1 MRRHLNTLYVTTEN
15 AWLRKDGENIVIRV
29 DGKEEGRVPVHLLS
43 SVVSFG
49 AIGISPV
56 LLGHC
61 AASGVCL
68 VFLSRT
74 GRFLARVEGPTTGN
88 VLLRRAQYRAAD
100 DREDVASFVKS
111 VVAAKLTNQRT
122 VVMRS
127 LRDYGG
133 EFTTA
138 ETAGLQ
144 GCVNRLRNG
153 AERCVRGEDPEML
166 RGIEGEGA
174 SAYFGVFGSLVRNR
188 AEAFRFEK
196 RTRRPPTDP
205 VNTLLS
211 FLYALLLNDCR
222 AALESVGL
230 DPAVGLLHRDRPGRP
245 SLALDLME
253 EFRPVFADRTAL
265 SLVNRRQVDTK
276 DFEVA
281 VSGAVTLSD
290 GARKTVIAAYQARKR
305 AEVRHP
311 FLDEKTTVGLLPF
324 LQSHL
329 IARWLRGDLD
339 GYPPFLWR

>member
-15 AWLRKDGENIVIRV
+15 AWLRKDGENIVVRI
-29 DGKEEGRVPVHLLS
+29 DGKEQGRVPIHLLS

-49 AIGISPV
+49 AVGFSPA

-111 VVAAKLTNQRT
+111 VVAAKLANQRT

-127 LRDYGG
+127 LRDYGS
-133 EFTTA
+133 EFTA
-138 ETAGLQ
+138 SEASDLER
-144 GCVNRLRNG
+144 CASRLRNG
-153 AERCVRGEDPEML
+153 AERCVRGEDPDAL

-174 SAYFGVFGSLVRNR
+174 AAYFGVFGRLVRNGDD
-188 AEAFRFEK
+188 AFCFQK

-205 VNTLLS
+205 VNALLS
-211 FLYALLLNDCR
+211 FLYTLLLNDCR
-222 AALESVGL
+222 SALESVGL

-245 SLALDLME
+245 SMALDLME
-253 EFRPVFADRTAL
+253 EFRPILVDRTVL
-265 SLVNRRQVDTK
+265 SLVNRRQVDAQ

-290 GARKTVIAAYQARKR
+290 SARKTVIAAYQARKR
-305 AEVRHP
+305 TEVRHP
-311 FLDEKTTVGLLPF
+311 FLGEQTTFGLVPF

-329 IARWLRGDLD
+329 ISRWLRGDLD

>member
-15 AWLRKDGENIVIRV
+15 AWLRKDGENIVVRV
-29 DGKEEGRVPVHLLS
+29 DGKEHGRVPVHLVS
-43 SVVSFG
+43 SVVGFG
-49 AIGISPV
+49 AIGISPA

-61 AASGVCL
+61 AASGVCV

-88 VLLRRAQYRAAD
+88 VLLRRAQHRAAD

-111 VVAAKLTNQRT
+111 VVAAKLANQRT
-122 VVMRS
+122 VIMRS

-133 EFTTA
+133 EFTVA
-138 ETAGLQ
+138 EAADLEQ
-144 GCVNRLRNG
+144 CAKRLRNG
-153 AERCVRGEDPEML
+153 AERCVRGNDPDAL

-174 SAYFGVFGSLVRNR
+174 AAYFGVFDRLVRNR
-188 AEAFRFEK
+188 ADAFRFHR

-205 VNTLLS
+205 INALLS
-211 FLYALLLNDCR
+211 FLYTLLLNDCR

-245 SLALDLME
+245 SMALDLME
-253 EFRPVFADRTAL
+253 EFRPILADRVVL
-265 SLVNRRQVDTK
+265 SLVNRRQVEEA
-276 DFEVA
+276 DFEEA
-281 VSGAVTLSD
+281 VSGAITLSD
-290 GARKTVIAAYQARKR
+290 SARKTVIAAYQARKR
-305 AEVRHP
+305 SEVRHP
-311 FLDEKTTVGLLPF
+311 FLGEQTTFGLVPF